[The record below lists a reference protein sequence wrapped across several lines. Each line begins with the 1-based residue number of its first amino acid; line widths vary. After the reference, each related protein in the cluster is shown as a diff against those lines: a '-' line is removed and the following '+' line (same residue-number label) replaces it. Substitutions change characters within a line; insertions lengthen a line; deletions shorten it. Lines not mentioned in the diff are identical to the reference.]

1 MYAQLK
7 RSDCWPLSST
17 KTKYQLLHVF
27 SYDDQPAYPYKKSKG
42 MWSQDSIL
50 SLGKGKMVIHYFPVD
65 VSIKKADKLVM
76 MTGHLACFLS
86 CVVFVA
92 SLLLIQEAAE
102 ASFDRGSLWGKGSK
116 LLGCKLRADIRLAPS
131 FFSMRICYYD
141 LLGVQR
147 TASAEEIKKAY
158 RRQALIWHPG
168 KLQLKERSNVKQHI
182 RLKCTIDKNADKV
195 KEATERF
202 AMIQE
207 AYEVLSD
214 VHERAW

>member
-1 MYAQLK
+1 
-7 RSDCWPLSST
+7 
-17 KTKYQLLHVF
+17 
-27 SYDDQPAYPYKKSKG
+27 
-42 MWSQDSIL
+42 
-50 SLGKGKMVIHYFPVD
+50 
-65 VSIKKADKLVM
+65 
-76 MTGHLACFLS
+76 
-86 CVVFVA
+86 
-92 SLLLIQEAAE
+92 
-102 ASFDRGSLWGKGSK
+102 
-116 LLGCKLRADIRLAPS
+116 
-131 FFSMRICYYD
+131 MRICYYD